1 MDTKTMIMGILDIM
15 YNIGQLNFIYDKILK
30 LTFDNKNYKYTIVL
44 FNKTINKRKTIH
56 LTCEEV
62 YNYIMKYDF

>member
-1 MDTKTMIMGILDIM
+1 MIMGILDIM
-15 YNIGQLNFIYDKILK
+15 YNIGKLDFIYDKILK
-30 LTFDNKNYKYTIVL
+30 LTFDNKSYKYTIVL